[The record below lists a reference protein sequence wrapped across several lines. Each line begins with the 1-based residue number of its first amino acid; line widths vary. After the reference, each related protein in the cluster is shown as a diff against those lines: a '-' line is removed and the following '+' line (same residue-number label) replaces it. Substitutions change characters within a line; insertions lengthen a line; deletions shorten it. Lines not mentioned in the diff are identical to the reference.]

1 MTLQFEDNRLLQ
13 VLFGEHDRNLAR
25 IEEALGVRI
34 SSRGNVVSLSGEKR
48 AIDAARAA
56 MNSLYGR
63 LKEGLPLDFS
73 EVDAALRLA
82 NLDRQ
87 AISDPSESQRQ
98 VTLVTSKRRITARSA
113 GQVAYIRALQKS
125 QMVFG
130 IGPAGTGKTYLAV
143 ATAVAQLLEGK
154 VDRIV
159 LSRPAVEAGE
169 RLGFLPGDMRDKID
183 PYLAPLYDSLHDMM
197 PSDQVVKRISSGE
210 IEVAPLAF
218 MRGRTLAHA
227 FIILDEAQNATRT
240 QMKMFLTRLGEGS
253 RMVITGDPSQV
264 DLPGGAISGL
274 INAVE
279 TLRDIRGVKTVRFGD
294 QDIVRHSLVTEV
306 VRAYEA
312 DDSRRVGS

>member
-1 MTLQFEDNRLLQ
+1 ML
-13 VLFGEHDRNLAR
+13 
-25 IEEALGVRI
+25 
-34 SSRGNVVSLSGEKR
+34 
-48 AIDAARAA
+48 
-56 MNSLYGR
+56 
-63 LKEGLPLDFS
+63 
-73 EVDAALRLA
+73 
-82 NLDRQ
+82 
-87 AISDPSESQRQ
+87 
-98 VTLVTSKRRITARSA
+98 
-113 GQVAYIRALQKS
+113 
-125 QMVFG
+125 
-130 IGPAGTGKTYLAV
+130 
-143 ATAVAQLLEGK
+143 
-154 VDRIV
+154 
-159 LSRPAVEAGE
+159 
-169 RLGFLPGDMRDKID
+169 
-183 PYLAPLYDSLHDMM
+183 